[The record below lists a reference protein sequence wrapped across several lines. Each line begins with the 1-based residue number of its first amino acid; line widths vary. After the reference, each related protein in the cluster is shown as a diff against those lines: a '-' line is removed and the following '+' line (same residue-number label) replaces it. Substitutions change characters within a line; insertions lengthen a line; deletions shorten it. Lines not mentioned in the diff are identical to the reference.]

1 MAIDAAL
8 VCLGCAKNLVD
19 AERILYKLYANGIN
33 IRNDVAG
40 ADVVIVNTC
49 AFIDAA
55 KQEGIETILEYAALK
70 REGRIK
76 GIVVTGCMAQR
87 YADEIKKELPEVDC
101 ILSPGNND
109 AVCEAVKAA
118 ASGKKLIKTNE
129 PEKLVLTGDRIR
141 STPDGWAYLK
151 VADGCDNRCSYCAI
165 PSIRGAFRSVPI
177 PDLVTEAKELVDG
190 GVSELILIA
199 QDTTRYGE
207 DLYGRQAL
215 PELIEALSGIEP
227 LKKIRILYLYPDR
240 VSDAIIDCIANN
252 PKVVKYIDLPLQHAD
267 GNVLKLMNRRGDDKT
282 LLALVE
288 KLRARIPGVTLRTT
302 VMVGF
307 PGESKKAFDT
317 LLGFVKKVKFDRLG
331 CFAFSPQ
338 EGTLAASLPD
348 ACTQRTAK
356 TRLKQIMLT
365 QNEIMEQKNR
375 DKIGQTVEVLV
386 EGYDRWADRWFGR
399 SDADAPEVDGKI
411 FFSGKTGFGSAE
423 NLHPGDRVDIK
434 LTEAIGL
441 DLVGEMLRFA

>member
-1 MAIDAAL
+1 MAINAAL
-8 VCLGCAKNLVD
+8 VTLGCAKNLVD
-19 AERILYKLYANGIN
+19 AERILYKMYTNGIN
-33 IRNDVAG
+33 ILADVAG

-55 KQEGIETILEYAALK
+55 KQEGIDTILEYAALK
-70 REGRIK
+70 KEGRLK

-101 ILSPGNND
+101 IISPGNND

-118 ASGKKLIKTNE
+118 AAGKKLYKTNE
-129 PEKLVLTGDRIR
+129 PEQLILTGDRIR

-151 VADGCDNRCSYCAI
+151 IADGCDNRCSYCTI
-165 PSIRGAFRSVPI
+165 PFIRGKFRSVPI
-177 PDLVTEAKELVDG
+177 PDLAAEAKELTDG

-215 PELIEALSGIEP
+215 PELVEALSKIEA
-227 LKKIRILYLYPDR
+227 LKKIRIMYLYPDR
-240 VSDAIIDCIANN
+240 ISDEIINCFSNN

-267 GNVLKLMNRRGDDKT
+267 ETVLKLMNRRGNDKT

-307 PGESKKAFDT
+307 PGENKAAFET
-317 LLGFVKKVKFDRLG
+317 LLNFVKAARFDRLG
-331 CFAFSPQ
+331 CFVFSPQ
-338 EGTLAASLPD
+338 EGTPAASLPG
-348 ACTQRTAK
+348 ACAERTAK
-356 TRLKQIMLT
+356 SRMKLIMLT

-375 DKIGQTVEVLV
+375 EKIGQTVEVLV
-386 EGYDRWADRWFGR
+386 EGYDRYAERWFGR

-411 FFSGKTGFGSAE
+411 FFKAK
-423 NLHPGDRVDIK
+423 NLHPGDRVNVK
-434 LTEAIGL
+434 LTGAIGL
-441 DLVGEMLRFA
+441 DLIGEM